1 LLDDEPVKRAP
12 AGSGR
17 APVASRMGA
26 EASVASGRLR
36 WRWAASG
43 WLRWRRARA
52 ARQGERGG
60 RRACAVL
67 GRWWSNL
74 AAAAAE
80 SRRREVYGGGS
91 GLAAWAARG
100 RIKRCGLGAPVKIT
114 YFRRCPRRPSDIR
127 LCPTAVRRAVGHKLM
142 SDGQSDSRRLFTIIF
157 DGSHWPSD
165 ITLCP
170 TIAYGA
176 VGHNVAVERFLFYC
190 SVYGVNV

>member
-1 LLDDEPVKRAP
+1 VKRAP

-17 APVASRMGA
+17 AL
-26 EASVASGRLR
+26 VASGTGEE
-36 WRWAASG
+36 APEAAGCVGAAPVASG

-52 ARQGERGG
+52 ARRGGRGG
-60 RRACAVL
+60 RRARAVL

-74 AAAAAE
+74 TAAAAE
-80 SRRREVYGGGS
+80 SRRREVYGGGGG

-100 RIKRCGLGAPVKIT
+100 RMKRCGLGASVKIP
-114 YFRRCPRRPSDIR
+114 YFRWCPRRPSDIR

-157 DGSHWPSD
+157 DGSPWPSD

-170 TIAYGA
+170 T
-176 VGHNVAVERFLFYC
+176 VA
-190 SVYGVNV
+190 

>member
-1 LLDDEPVKRAP
+1 
-12 AGSGR
+12 
-17 APVASRMGA
+17 MGA

-157 DGSHWPSD
+157 DGSHWPSN

-190 SVYGVNV
+190 SAYEVNV